1 MRKIWRLIL
10 WGVCHDKRQ
19 DTAACV
25 TPRQDA
31 AVCITPRQDT
41 LVCVTPCHDTA
52 VCVTPR
58 QDTAVCVTPRQDTAA
73 CVTPRQDTAVW
84 VIPRQLFPS
93 LSRQYLALPNYGPK
107 FGMRSGKI
115 ARRLEAFFGW
125 RPRGTR
131 GRHCWTH
138 RWKIECRQPKYC
150 RSYHRQWP
158 LLCPTCL
165 CKVMLSWSTHTNCPI

>member
-25 TPRQDA
+25 TPRQDL
-31 AVCITPRQDT
+31 AVCVTPRQDT
-41 LVCVTPCHDTA
+41 LVCVMPC
-52 VCVTPR
+52 
-58 QDTAVCVTPRQDTAA
+58 
-73 CVTPRQDTAVW
+73 QDTAVW
-84 VIPRQLFPS
+84 VMPRQLFPS

-165 CKVMLSWSTHTNCPI
+165 CKVMLSWSNHTNCPI